1 MNEVPINARDA
12 AAAGFKA
19 LERGELAV
27 ARASLERAI
36 AQGAA
41 DAGIC
46 FALSRVHHGSS
57 APADESA
64 ALDETLK
71 LDPHHVPALIAKGD
85 LYTAMQDVRAAAAY
99 YRGAIDVAANL
110 QSLSPELRRELR
122 RAEDACERFARSYE
136 SHLLKALV
144 GQGLADPGTERF
156 MHAVDLLLG
165 KKQIYFQQPK
175 HFFFPELPQIQF
187 YDRRLFPW
195 TEKLARKT
203 GLIRD
208 ELRAIL
214 SSANAFVPYIQRAAH
229 RPAFDP
235 RGLLDNPDWGAFHL
249 IKSGVEVAGNAARCP
264 HTLAAL
270 RDVPLCE
277 IEGRTPTVL
286 FSLLR
291 PGAHIL
297 PHHGFMNTRLIC
309 HLPLIVP
316 PGCAL
321 RVGNET
327 RPWREGEIVIFDDTI
342 EHEAW
347 NPTQE
352 LRVVLIFDVWRP
364 ELSAKER
371 ALVAT
376 MLKAIDQFGG
386 PRREWTD

>member
-1 MNEVPINARDA
+1 MNENPIDARDA

-46 FALSRVHHGSS
+46 FALSRVHHRSG
-57 APADESA
+57 AAAEEGA

-85 LYTAMQDVRAAAAY
+85 LYSAMQEVRAAAAY

-110 QSLSPELRRELR
+110 QSLPAELRRELR

-249 IKSGVEVAGNAARCP
+249 VKSGAEVAENAARCP